1 MMHIETDQLFRE
13 REALRS
19 ALDRLDEAYK
29 AVESIN
35 YHFFD
40 LDIITKL
47 DDIVLRIEKL
57 RKRLR
62 RDLASVE
69 QEIMLR
75 EAKPCSGTE

>member
-1 MMHIETDQLFRE
+1 
-13 REALRS
+13 
-19 ALDRLDEAYK
+19 
-29 AVESIN
+29 
-35 YHFFD
+35 
-40 LDIITKL
+40 LDIITRL
-47 DDIVLRIEKL
+47 EDIVLRIEKL